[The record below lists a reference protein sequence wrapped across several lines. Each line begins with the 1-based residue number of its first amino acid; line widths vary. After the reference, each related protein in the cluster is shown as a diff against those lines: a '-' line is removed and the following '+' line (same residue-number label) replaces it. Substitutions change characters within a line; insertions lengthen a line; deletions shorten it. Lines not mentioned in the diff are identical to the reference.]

1 MAIGPARTLTFLL
14 IRLVVCQLAAA
25 GGLNGYM
32 VDG

>member
-1 MAIGPARTLTFLL
+1 LTFLL